1 MPVYLTQPQP
11 RFHVLEEQAMR
22 NFLRRTSFLLFV
34 AGAVSLV
41 LLTACAGTHDG
52 AQPADAGPV
61 AASSSELRIGVSPTA
76 APLVYRQA
84 GQLVGVEID
93 LARQLADFLGKTPRF
108 IELAWKDQIPALL
121 DGRIDIIMS
130 GMSITKARQVRIAF
144 SNPYFRTG
152 QMAIIRKADKLKYR
166 DGFYALLT
174 QSLTTRFGVVKETTG
189 QYFVQRNFGRAKAI
203 TAFPDAAKAVAAL
216 ISGDV
221 DVVIYDAPMVLM
233 LAAENQGRGVM
244 PLPSLLTEEYLA
256 WGMRKNDEKLLMSA
270 NDFLVRIQTDGRLD
284 RILHRWI
291 PF

>member
-1 MPVYLTQPQP
+1 
-11 RFHVLEEQAMR
+11 MR
-22 NFLRRTSFLLFV
+22 NSLHRISLLLFV
-34 AGAVSLV
+34 AGLVSLA
-41 LLTACAGTHDG
+41 LLTACAGTQG
-52 AQPADAGPV
+52 GPQS
-61 AASSSELRIGVSPTA
+61 AAVGSAVVSSGELRIGVSPTA
-76 APLVYRQA
+76 APLVYKQA

-93 LARQLADFLGKTPRF
+93 LARQLAEFLGKTPRF
-108 IELAWKDQIPALL
+108 VELPWKDQIPALL
-121 DGRIDIIMS
+121 DGRTDIIMS
-130 GMSITKARQVRIAF
+130 GMSITETRKVRIAF

-152 QMAIIRKADKLKYR
+152 QMALIRKNDKLKYR
-166 DGFYALLT
+166 DGYYALLT

-203 TAFPDAAKAVAAL
+203 VAYQNAAKAVAAL

-221 DVVIYDAPMVLM
+221 DVVIYDAPMILM

-291 PF
+291 SF